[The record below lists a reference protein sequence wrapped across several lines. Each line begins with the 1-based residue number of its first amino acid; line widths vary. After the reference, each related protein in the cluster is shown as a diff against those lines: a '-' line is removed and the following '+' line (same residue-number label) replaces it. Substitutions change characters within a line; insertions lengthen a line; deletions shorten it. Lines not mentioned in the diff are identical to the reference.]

1 LIHLTNLC
9 RSQSAGEIY
18 GRTLSELIDSGTHE
32 GFADAAL
39 TIADSSSYSDAL
51 LYIYNPYPDYNSKVW
66 KANYRGTYTTC
77 GPVQDVKVFSGHPEI
92 FGEPHIGSYVA
103 LDIDSNLCFERETR
117 LTAYGYVEGSK
128 DESSSGEKH
137 TKESLANWGLLQL
150 ECMQKNSDRYKPGP
164 VKPQASNYS
173 MPAGT
178 NSSRLFNSTAMRR
191 RLEIRT
197 GEDDPQKSGPDGTR
211 KTKAEVMSRKAV
223 IIRTSSEQKYTEN
236 DILNIRALVSELSL
250 RSGGEYQ
257 VFLLVH
263 VKDEALPIWADPTVY
278 MESVHENIPQE
289 FWNMTVLWN
298 DAKMEEAYP
307 LIPSEANNAEKSPW
321 LSIQMFAQEYTEFT
335 HYWNWDF
342 ESRYTGH
349 YYDLF
354 EKLASFAKGQPRKY
368 LWERNERY
376 YIPSVHSRL
385 SKFRLLVEKV
395 SGSDTVWGA
404 PTGLGIKPV
413 GPVKPSPDPE
423 EDMYKWG
430 IGEEADFI
438 SLSPIFNPVDTNWG
452 PRNDVW
458 GFEGEDT
465 PRRATIGTQSRCSKK
480 LLNAMHGA
488 NVKGNHVGSEMMPPT
503 IALLHGLKPV
513 FAPIPMFFDRAWDGI
528 SLERYFNPG
537 PQGQSGST
545 PNSPFSE
552 GNQGRF
558 EGSTWHDFS
567 EPPMRLYNN
576 WMGLEDNGIGGPEV
590 CQFPFTEN

>member
-1 LIHLTNLC
+1 
-9 RSQSAGEIY
+9 
-18 GRTLSELIDSGTHE
+18 
-32 GFADAAL
+32 
-39 TIADSSSYSDAL
+39 
-51 LYIYNPYPDYNSKVW
+51 
-66 KANYRGTYTTC
+66 
-77 GPVQDVKVFSGHPEI
+77 VKVFSGHPEI
-92 FGEPHIGSYVA
+92 FGEPPIGSYVA

-117 LTAYGYVEGSK
+117 LAPYGYVEEKSAGSK
-128 DESSSGEKH
+128 AESSSVEKH
-137 TKESLANWGLLQL
+137 TRESLANWGLLQQ
-150 ECMQKNSDRYKPGP
+150 ECVQKNSDRYTPGL
-164 VKPQASNYS
+164 VKPQASNYA
-173 MPAGT
+173 MPAWT

-191 RLEIRT
+191 RLEVRT
-197 GEDDPQKSGPDGTR
+197 GEDGPQKNGPDR
-211 KTKAEVMSRKAV
+211 KRKIKAEVMSRKAV
-223 IIRTSSEQKYTEN
+223 IIQTSSEQKYTEN
-236 DILNIRALVSELSL
+236 DILNIRALISELSL

-257 VFLLVH
+257 VFLLVQ
-263 VKDEALPIWADPTVY
+263 VEDEALPIWADPTVY
-278 MESVHENIPQE
+278 MESVHENIPRE

-298 DAKMEEAYP
+298 GAKMKEAYP
-307 LIPSEANNAEKSPW
+307 LIPSEVNNADQSPW

-349 YYDLF
+349 YYNLL
-354 EKLASFAKGQPRKY
+354 EKLASFAKAQPRKY

-376 YIPSVHSRL
+376 YISSFHSRL
-385 SKFRLLVEKV
+385 SKFHLSVEKI

-413 GPVKPSPDPE
+413 GPVKPSPDPG

-438 SLSPIFNPVDTNWG
+438 SLSPIFNPVNTKWR

-480 LLNAMHGA
+480 LLNAMHAA
-488 NVKGNHVGSEMMPPT
+488 NVKGNHVGGEMMPPT

-537 PQGQSGST
+537 PKGQSGST

-552 GNQGRF
+552 GNEGRF
-558 EGSTWHDFS
+558 EGSTWHVFS

-576 WMGLEDNGIGGPEV
+576 WMGSEDGAIGGPEV
-590 CQFPFTEN
+590 CQFSFYRE